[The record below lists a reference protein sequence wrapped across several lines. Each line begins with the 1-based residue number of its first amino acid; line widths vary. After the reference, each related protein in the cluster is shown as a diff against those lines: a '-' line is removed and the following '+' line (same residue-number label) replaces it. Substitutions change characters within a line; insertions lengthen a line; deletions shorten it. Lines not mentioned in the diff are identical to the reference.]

1 MLATLV
7 TELFESWMVIHP
19 AFSHVSE
26 PFSENWQ
33 RVRNANLDE
42 EKPSTGEPDA
52 GDPQVRFGGG
62 AASKTV
68 IPPPI
73 DFSTLNIDNPG

>member
-1 MLATLV
+1 MP
-7 TELFESWMVIHP
+7 EFKP
-19 AFSHVSE
+19 
-26 PFSENWQ
+26 
-33 RVRNANLDE
+33 RVVLKPRSRGEMPISE
-42 EKPSTGEPDA
+42 EKLTTGEPDA